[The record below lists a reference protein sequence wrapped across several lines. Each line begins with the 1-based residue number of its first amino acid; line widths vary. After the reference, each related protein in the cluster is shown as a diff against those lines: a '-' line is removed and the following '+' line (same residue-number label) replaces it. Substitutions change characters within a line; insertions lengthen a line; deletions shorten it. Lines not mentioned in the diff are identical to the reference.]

1 MGMAASQARLLSIT
15 TRLSDN
21 ELRSQLINNAKMRLA
36 TESSSV
42 SEAYIAALND
52 TTYMFTNYDSDN
64 NATYSTLTFN
74 SLTAYNEF
82 NTQYGLSN
90 AAGQILVS
98 ETDGANFEKSS
109 DLTSFLACYGLE
121 YKTTYFETLA
131 ETYADA
137 DNNIDGYDVTPNV
150 YDDDYV
156 KYQSLFT
163 VKELEDFYSN
173 SYNTVLMSSSFN
185 NYLSLEETYIDAKEA
200 YYSACDN
207 WVDDVIDAQTFTF
220 TDTDNS
226 ITYSITTNTDSSV
239 LSIAD
244 YISNA
249 ADSDSTTYYDSD
261 YSNAYNYATALKNI
275 SDTLKSTYTNLDTTT
290 LDNYYSQIA
299 SLNSE
304 SKSMT
309 DTDTLWCTSENGIT
323 YIYIDEDLRIN
334 METGEIE
341 SLDSSGEW
349 TSDTEDWA
357 ADDYTDDAGNSL
369 YSYAALTNTLSC
381 YGVTETESTD
391 DDGTTTTTTS
401 IDNTTVD
408 KFVINNYDTSAG
420 TVTATYTPSN
430 TNEAIFELLC
440 LMYDTFISEIV
451 PDISKS
457 DTFVSDIA
465 AAYKENEDGELEQ
478 TERGQKYSISLSL
491 YNAYKNYVEASEAMI
506 EYIFVLDTE
515 NGQRASDVGLT
526 FAQYEYLDDYRAL
539 LLSMAY
545 SDSDTSDDL
554 NCQYEDTGLKYSV
567 DTSSYDDST
576 YAALLAAL
584 KAIDE
589 DGNSTLKINRY
600 AVSAN
605 YLDVIKAYEMETI
618 ISIYGEPSYAY
629 IKNGDE
635 DSNGDAEAEWYTN
648 LYERMCEGY
657 MVLED
662 GLASSAEWIQYALES
677 GLVKLE
683 QVDSDGEWNAITY
696 TSCSDITE
704 TTDDTAVT
712 LAEAEYTKAM
722 NKIEAKDKIYDL
734 ELKNIDTEH
743 EALQTEYDSIKN
755 AMDKNIQRN
764 FKLYS

>member
-64 NATYSTLTFN
+64 NTTYSTLTFN

-121 YKTTYFETLA
+121 YRTTYFETLA
-131 ETYADA
+131 ETAGGTEA
-137 DNNIDGYDVTPNV
+137 IPTV

-156 KYQSLFT
+156 CYQSLFT
-163 VKELEDFYSN
+163 VEELEDFYSN
-173 SYNTVLMSSSFN
+173 SYDTVLMSSAFN
-185 NYLSLEETYIDAKEA
+185 NYLSLEETYIDAREA
-200 YYSACDN
+200 YNDALGDYAQ
-207 WVDDVIDAQTFTF
+207 DVLDAQTSDSYTISSISEYISDYDS
-220 TDTDNS
+220 TDT
-226 ITYSITTNTDSSV
+226 TYSASSMAAYASA
-239 LSIAD
+239 LYNIACGLAETYD
-244 YISNA
+244 FTSSDFMTQMKKYNEYISSLA
-249 ADSDSTTYYDSD
+249 ATDDNGKYTTESVDDELDLEQEDGDNDGWYIYLDD
-261 YSNAYNYATALKNI
+261 TVRLLYSEGALTLQHYSEETDDEGNVTSSSWTNYT
-275 SDTLKSTYTNLDTTT
+275 SY
-290 LDNYYSQIA
+290 
-299 SLNSE
+299 
-304 SKSMT
+304 T
-309 DTDTLWCTSENGIT
+309 DTE
-323 YIYIDEDLRIN
+323 
-334 METGEIE
+334 
-341 SLDSSGEW
+341 
-349 TSDTEDWA
+349 
-357 ADDYTDDAGNSL
+357 
-369 YSYAALTNTLSC
+369 
-381 YGVTETESTD
+381 TD
-391 DDGTTTTTTS
+391 DDGNTTS
-401 IDNTTVD
+401 TTYELANDSDGIYTLSAGGDKYTLEIEKIDEAIDAANEAESSETTFACTLTPSD
-408 KFVINNYDTSAG
+408 STRNELIYDTLLEMYNYFNNNIEDKITYSESIAG
-420 TVTATYTPSN
+420 WLEKYD
-430 TNEAIFELLC
+430 EAISATDATT
-440 LMYDTFISEIV
+440 YAS
-451 PDISKS
+451 
-457 DTFVSDIA
+457 
-465 AAYKENEDGELEQ
+465 
-478 TERGQKYSISLSL
+478 KYSLSSSL
-491 YNAYKNYVEASEAMI
+491 YNAYTAYVEASEAMI
-506 EYIFVLDTE
+506 EYIFKLDEDET
-515 NGQRASDVGLT
+515 ASSVRLT
-526 FAQYEYLDDYRAL
+526 FEQYQYLDDYRAL
-539 LLSMAY
+539 LLSMIY

-554 NCQYEDTGLKYSV
+554 NRVNAETGLTYSDGTKTYSDGA
-567 DTSSYDDST
+567 DTTDSDNT
-576 YAALLAAL
+576 YYALLAAL
-584 KAIDE
+584 KY
-589 DGNSTLKINRY
+589 GTLTINGHT
-600 AVSAN
+600 VTPD
-605 YLDVIKAYEMETI
+605 YLNVIKAYEMETI
-618 ISIYGEPSYAY
+618 ISVYGEPSYAY
-629 IKNGDE
+629 IKNGDY
-635 DSNGDAEAEWYTN
+635 DQNGDAEAEWYTN

-755 AMDKNIQRN
+755 AMDKNIERN

>member
-64 NATYSTLTFN
+64 NATYQTLTFN

-121 YKTTYFETLA
+121 YRTTYFETLSKTA
-131 ETYADA
+131 GSGATCP
-137 DNNIDGYDVTPNV
+137 TV

-156 KYQSLFT
+156 CYQSLFT
-163 VKELEDFYSN
+163 VDELEEFYST
-173 SYNTVLMSSSFN
+173 YDTVLMSSAFN
-185 NYLSLEETYIDAKEA
+185 DYLTLEETYIDAREA
-200 YYSACDN
+200 YYDSLEDY
-207 WVDDVIDAQTFTF
+207 VDDVVKAETVKTSVDSSTTLSTFDTYIDAGTA
-220 TDTDNS
+220 
-226 ITYSITTNTDSSV
+226 DSSA
-239 LSIAD
+239 S
-244 YISNA
+244 
-249 ADSDSTTYYDSD
+249 TYYTAFQTYYTAVCKSLLGDDYEDSD
-261 YSNAYNYATALKNI
+261 YY
-275 SDTLKSTYTNLDTTT
+275 TT
-290 LDNYYSQIA
+290 LTEIYNENDPT
-299 SLNSE
+299 NSYE
-304 SKSMT
+304 EDYDYVVDE
-309 DTDTLWCTSENGIT
+309 DTGTE
-323 YIYIDEDLRIN
+323 YIYLENDLRIN
-334 METGEIE
+334 LTEGTVE
-341 SLDSSGEW
+341 SIH
-349 TSDTEDWA
+349 
-357 ADDYTDDAGNSL
+357 
-369 YSYAALTNTLSC
+369 
-381 YGVTETESTD
+381 TESTTTEN
-391 DDGTTTTTTS
+391 DDGTTTTSTNTS
-401 IDNTTVD
+401 WTSDVSEWDND
-408 KFVINNYDTSAG
+408 DYYAYASSDDTSDENLVSLYQYNNNTLSVYGTYEETITNSEGDDETILVAGTNSTYSYSKGYCEYSVAFDTSDTSDG
-420 TVTATYTPSN
+420 TVTGTVTNNTSNKDYMYEEYFYALSYLYNNYFCNTYTN
-430 TNEAIFELLC
+430 AFVYTDAVAEAC
-440 LMYDTFISEIV
+440 KDS
-451 PDISKS
+451 
-457 DTFVSDIA
+457 
-465 AAYKENEDGELEQ
+465 
-478 TERGQKYSISLSL
+478 TEYT
-491 YNAYKNYVEASEAMI
+491 NYVEASLDME
-506 EYIFVLDTE
+506 EFIFGKTGVLDFE
-515 NGQRASDVGLT
+515 
-526 FAQYEYLDDYRAL
+526 QYQYLDDYRAL
-539 LLSMAY
+539 LLSMTY
-545 SDSDTSDDL
+545 SDDDD
-554 NCQYEDTGLKYSV
+554 CEYVDTGLTYTYTYV
-567 DTSSYDDST
+567 NDDGETVEST
-576 YAALLAAL
+576 DPTDYEHLLAAL
-584 KAIDE
+584 KDGTLVIRTYTDE
-589 DGNSTLKINRY
+589 NGDSQTVSSTINPD
-600 AVSAN
+600 
-605 YLDVIKAYEMETI
+605 YLNVIKAYEMETI

-629 IKNGDE
+629 IKDGDY

-648 LYERMCEGY
+648 LYNRMCEGY

-755 AMDKNIQRN
+755 AMDKNIERN

>member
-121 YKTTYFETLA
+121 YRTTYFETLA
-131 ETYADA
+131 ETAGGTA
-137 DNNIDGYDVTPNV
+137 AIPTV

-156 KYQSLFT
+156 CYQSLFT
-163 VKELEDFYSN
+163 VDELEDFYSN
-173 SYNTVLMSSSFN
+173 YYDTVLMSSDFN
-185 NYLSLEETYIDAKEA
+185 DYLSLEETYIDAREA
-200 YYSACDN
+200 YNDALGDYAQ
-207 WVDDVIDAQTFTF
+207 DVLDAQTSGDYTIS
-220 TDTDNS
+220 S
-226 ITYSITTNTDSSV
+226 ISE
-239 LSIAD
+239 
-244 YISNA
+244 YISEY
-249 ADSDSTTYYDSD
+249 DST
-261 YSNAYNYATALKNI
+261 
-275 SDTLKSTYTNLDTTT
+275 DTTT
-290 LDNYYSQIA
+290 YSASSMVAYASALYNIA
-299 SLNSE
+299 SGLEETYGFTSKAFMTQMNEYNTYISSLADTSNVSFDDELDLVQDDDGTWYIDLGEDTLRVVLNSSGDFVLQE
-304 SKSMT
+304 YTTST
-309 DTDTLWCTSENGIT
+309 DTEGNNV
-323 YIYIDEDLRIN
+323 Y
-334 METGEIE
+334 
-341 SLDSSGEW
+341 EW
-349 TSDTEDWA
+349 TDINSGSTTITE
-357 ADDYTDDAGNSL
+357 
-369 YSYAALTNTLSC
+369 
-381 YGVTETESTD
+381 TD
-391 DDGTTTTTTS
+391 DDGGTSTTTYSISNSSGTGTLSIKDDSSNTDTYSFTS
-401 IDNTTVD
+401 KD
-408 KFVINNYDTSAG
+408 FESATEDG
-420 TVTATYTPSN
+420 SDSLACTLTPSN
-430 TNEAIFELLC
+430 STRNELI
-440 LMYDTFISEIV
+440 YDTLLEMYNYFNANIEDQLIYSESLANWLENY
-451 PDISKS
+451 DE
-457 DTFVSDIA
+457 
-465 AAYKENEDGELEQ
+465 AYSYNSNGTVNKTYAEYYNL
-478 TERGQKYSISLSL
+478 SSSL
-491 YNAYKNYVEASEAMI
+491 YSAYTAYVEASEAMI
-506 EYIFVLDTE
+506 EYIFNLDEGET
-515 NGQRASDVGLT
+515 ASSVRLT
-526 FAQYEYLDDYRAL
+526 FEQYQYLDDYRAL

-554 NCQYEDTGLKYSV
+554 NRVNAETGLTYFDGTKTYYDGA
-567 DTSSYDDST
+567 DTTDSDDT
-576 YAALLAAL
+576 YYALLAAL
-584 KAIDE
+584 K
-589 DGNSTLKINRY
+589 DGTLTINGHT
-600 AVSAN
+600 VTSN
-605 YLDVIKAYEMETI
+605 YLNVIKAYEMETI

-629 IKNGDE
+629 IKNGDY
-635 DSNGDAEAEWYTN
+635 DQNGDAEAEWYTN
-648 LYERMCEGY
+648 LYNRMCEGY

-755 AMDKNIQRN
+755 AMDKNIERN